1 MLLSWY
7 KPVCLEVRSKAGEN
21 RPWAA
26 RLQGTW
32 QGPHT
37 WHQLTCSP
45 PVGWTQVAEVSAGC
59 HPEDAET
66 ARACRV
72 GRQWGQR
79 AAWWSLGAPPGG
91 ALPCQ
96 EDDAAPARCA
106 VLSVSVSLSLASA
119 WHPSAW
125 WKLLKPRK
133 GLSGSEALLSNGALE
148 PDCLGSNPSFAN
160 VSWVNAFTSLCPA
173 SSWGELTVCTYKL
186 VGSSVWHI
194 ESAQ

>member
-1 MLLSWY
+1 MKHLNIRSLPGLLSWY
-7 KPVCLEVRSKAGEN
+7 KPVCLEVRSKGGEN

-106 VLSVSVSLSLASA
+106 VLSVSVSLSRQCLAPKRLVETPEAKEGPVRLGGVVEQWSSRA
-119 WHPSAW
+119 RLPGFQSFICQCVLGKCLHFSVPS
-125 WKLLKPRK
+125 LFMGR
-133 GLSGSEALLSNGALE
+133 
-148 PDCLGSNPSFAN
+148 
-160 VSWVNAFTSLCPA
+160 VNSMH
-173 SSWGELTVCTYKL
+173 V
-186 VGSSVWHI
+186 
-194 ESAQ
+194 